1 MKKKQERNKIEEG
14 SIENM
19 EQFAFRGLKQ
29 RGMIEER
36 VII

>member
-1 MKKKQERNKIEEG
+1 MEEG

-29 RGMIEER
+29 RGLVEEK
-36 VII
+36 VIYKNLY